1 MTETVMNNALASLAI
16 MWKGMLGLFVVCG
29 AVAVIMM
36 LVARLIK
43 KTSGK

>member
-1 MTETVMNNALASLAI
+1 MTETVLNNTLASLAI

-29 AVAVIMM
+29 VVAVLMM

-43 KTSGK
+43 KTPEK